1 MNADPLG
8 GANVYPVAW
17 CGHLGCAH
25 ACAPM
30 TSRTGAMMAHRL
42 SISTF
47 ISPHWVTHCVVGMQ
61 VCGAEL
67 LVDSEMP
74 CRYKKARLNR
84 GYGSYQDR
92 PHP

>member
-1 MNADPLG
+1 MWAFGVRPRMRADDVAHGSLWPLT
-8 GANVYPVAW
+8 
-17 CGHLGCAH
+17 HL
-25 ACAPM
+25 
-30 TSRTGAMMAHRL
+30 SWL
-42 SISTF
+42 IVSISTF